1 MATLAVNTDKL
12 IQFVNYI
19 GDDANKNPALFV
31 QAGEW
36 KNEEAVEAGIVFDI
50 GGEEAPLLDAKDAR
64 KLARW
69 LTRAA
74 DLLDG
79 SHNSERKN
87 KQRHYYEE
95 EDDDFSRYT

>member
-1 MATLAVNTDKL
+1 MATLAVNTDRL

-19 GDDANKNPALFV
+19 GDDSDKNPTLFV

-36 KNEEAVEAGIVFDI
+36 KNDGTVEAGIVFDI
-50 GGEEAPLLDAKDAR
+50 GGEVAPLLDAKDAR
-64 KLARW
+64 KLAKW

-74 DLLDG
+74 DMLDG
-79 SHNSERKN
+79 ARNSERKN

-95 EDDDFSRYT
+95 EDDDFSSYT